1 MVRGRGGGGRGRR
14 GTDAVGG
21 GGGGQRQEEWSVE
34 EGLGAE
40 VEGGIPIVYTG
51 RSVAG
56 SGVGLCLHL
65 LVIGSGWSL

>member
-1 MVRGRGGGGRGRR
+1 MGR
-14 GTDAVGG
+14 
-21 GGGGQRQEEWSVE
+21 GGGQRQEEWSVE

-51 RSVAG
+51 RGVAG

>member
-1 MVRGRGGGGRGRR
+1 MVRGGGGGRGRR
-14 GTDAVGG
+14 ETNAVG

-51 RSVAG
+51 RGVAG
-56 SGVGLCLHL
+56 SDVGLCLHL
-65 LVIGSGWSL
+65 LVIGGWSL